1 MLGHRIGWGDGFQ
14 SVSTRVRRVVC
25 VVYGP
30 VMLTC
35 CVFDA
40 HVPLQPCLSDPT
52 PSVCL
57 VLHSSL
63 GMEVIPNTLLARAH
77 TISTPPFLSAT
88 AACFIEPFTVADSI
102 LAVPGSAR
110 SGGREGESRAV
121 NVEQAEDVMCVSCP
135 SPTHSTRQN
144 SFSSCGS
151 VTEYSSHDYLNDEME
166 ELKRAFETIWKG
178 LGTVRR

>member
-1 MLGHRIGWGDGFQ
+1 M
-14 SVSTRVRRVVC
+14 
-25 VVYGP
+25 P
-30 VMLTC
+30 
-35 CVFDA
+35 
-40 HVPLQPCLSDPT
+40 
-52 PSVCL
+52 
-57 VLHSSL
+57 
-63 GMEVIPNTLLARAH
+63 IPNTLLARAH
-77 TISTPPFLSAT
+77 TISIPPFLSAT

-102 LAVPGSAR
+102 LAVPGGAR

-144 SFSSCGS
+144 SFSSWGS